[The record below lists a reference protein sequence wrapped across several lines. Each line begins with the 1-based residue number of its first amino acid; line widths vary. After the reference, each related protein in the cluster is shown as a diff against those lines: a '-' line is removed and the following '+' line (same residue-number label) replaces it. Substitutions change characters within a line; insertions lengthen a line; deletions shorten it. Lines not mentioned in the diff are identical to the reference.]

1 MTYIPTPIEKLH
13 FRIIHFTNGFNLKV
27 VETKEHVS
35 CVILSFLYPFRLNG
49 NQSLQFKYNILN
61 CLIKLI
67 KKHIDIHVTESGYNI
82 RMHYM
87 YLFLNIFKKLFK
99 TCSEISMHSLVI
111 IFLNHLRSLT
121 LYCLE

>member
-27 VETKEHVS
+27 VATKEHLF

-67 KKHIDIHVTESGYNI
+67 KKQNILTYMLQNQVTILECT
-82 RMHYM
+82 
-87 YLFLNIFKKLFK
+87 
-99 TCSEISMHSLVI
+99 TCIY
-111 IFLNHLRSLT
+111 F
-121 LYCLE
+121 